1 MNERALWYFA
11 YTFSTDLRGLGPVR
25 IHSVPFKGHTN
36 CFWFITAYIS
46 FLIRKSPLIVQ
57 YLIYHIWIAVLW
69 GTMLAWLHL
78 RGIQS
83 NELEI
88 MVPTNSRSIFLGLII
103 WCHQFFWL
111 THTNLLVC
119 FENERTN
126 FTLKCWDW

>member
-11 YTFSTDLRGLGPVR
+11 YTFSTDLRGLGPVK
-25 IHSVPFKGHTN
+25 ILSVPFKGHTN
-36 CFWFITAYIS
+36 YFWFITAYIS
-46 FLIRKSPLIVQ
+46 FLKEKSSNSTVLNIS
-57 YLIYHIWIAVLW
+57 YIWIAVLW

-88 MVPTNSRSIFLGLII
+88 MVPTNSRFIFLGLII

-111 THTNLLVC
+111 PHTNLLVC

-126 FTLKCWDW
+126 FTWKCWDW